1 MIRKTVL
8 LGQFFLLRITFFDV
22 AKLDSRYQFNDDSAL
37 AGRFPLC
44 VPHVEVFL
52 RDGIVIGRDDFDA
65 EQIAEIEVTRSG
77 VNDPSFHA
85 HLLHRGARVTA
96 IVVNG
101 CAEDLN
107 IAAGRRQT
115 VAGQSITIAH
125 TVHFRDAAPEPIS
138 YGEPAGVD
146 EGGLTDGDGRLIAGC
161 EASTTVLQIKI
172 PVRPLLNGQGVVFK
186 TLIVIRPDID
196 DRDAARGCLGEGGSG
211 TDGQEKGEKCRKSLQ
226 PREEEEKLIHD

>member
-1 MIRKTVL
+1 M
-8 LGQFFLLRITFFDV
+8 
-22 AKLDSRYQFNDDSAL
+22 AKLDSLYQFNDDSAL

-44 VPHVEVFL
+44 VPHVKVFL
-52 RDGIVIGRDDFDA
+52 GDGIVIVRHDSDA
-65 EQIAEIEVTRSG
+65 QQIAEIQVPRSG

-85 HLLHRGARVTA
+85 HFLHRGARVTA

-138 YGEPAGVD
+138 YGEPPGVD
-146 EGGLTDGDGRLIAGC
+146 EGGSNDGDLRLMVGFEVSA
-161 EASTTVLQIKI
+161 TVLQIKL
-172 PVRPLLNGQGVVFK
+172 PVRSLLNGQGVVGEGF
-186 TLIVIRPDID
+186 TLVIRPDID
-196 DRDAARGCLGEGGSG
+196 DRDAARGCLGEGRSG
-211 TDGQEKGEKCRKSLQ
+211 TEGQEEGEKCREGIQ
-226 PREEEEKLIHD
+226 PREGGWREIEKN